1 MSAPGGEGAKSG
13 LTIMEVG
20 AGPTHEICGD
30 SVLLF
35 IKTNMGTKYE

>member
-20 AGPTHEICGD
+20 AGSTVNFNNLPKLCLQMP
-30 SVLLF
+30 S
-35 IKTNMGTKYE
+35 